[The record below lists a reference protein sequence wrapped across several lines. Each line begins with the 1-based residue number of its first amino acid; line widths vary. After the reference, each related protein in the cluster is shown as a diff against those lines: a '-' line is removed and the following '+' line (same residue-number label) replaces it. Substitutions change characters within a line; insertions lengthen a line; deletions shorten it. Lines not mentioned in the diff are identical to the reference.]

1 MAKNNFT
8 KPVRKAGQNPVII
21 STQMEKAL
29 ARSMQ
34 IVSKVA
40 QKETLRS
47 EKTQREARQAFA
59 ETLDAWLEMAAEND
73 PSVVEALF
81 FEMAC
86 IATSTNRRRMLKHA
100 QTPEGVS
107 ERVQDQL
114 DHWAEQEEAAKAEA
128 ARIEADKAAAKN
140 SADA

>member
-73 PSVVEALF
+73 PSVVETLF

-114 DHWAEQEEAAKAEA
+114 DHWAEQEEATKAEA
-128 ARIEADKAAAKN
+128 ARIEAEKAAAKN